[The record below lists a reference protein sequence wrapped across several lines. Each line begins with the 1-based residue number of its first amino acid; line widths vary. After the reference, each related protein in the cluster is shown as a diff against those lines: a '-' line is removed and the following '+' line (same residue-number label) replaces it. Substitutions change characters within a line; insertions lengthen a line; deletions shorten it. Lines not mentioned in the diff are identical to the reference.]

1 MPYLMGIDLGTS
13 SVRAM
18 IIRENGD
25 IVATEGE
32 SYDVNIPQPRHAEQD
47 PHMWWEKA
55 SRVIGRAVDASGI
68 DPEDIA
74 ALSFSGQ
81 MHGLVCLDAKGDPV
95 RPAIIWPD
103 QRSAESIEKMVGIC
117 GRERLVD
124 NVQNAV
130 ATGFLLASL
139 YWLRDHE
146 PESYR
151 RTKWVMLPKDYI
163 KYRLSGKVLT
173 DYSDAAG
180 STAFDNVNLHWA
192 WDLLDC
198 LDLDRDKFPPCGP
211 STELAGNVTAEASQ
225 ATGLSRKTWVVNGGA
240 DQAMQAIGNGIVK
253 DGVFASNIGTGGQVS
268 TSMSRPVFDPLLR
281 TSSFAHA
288 LPDRWYV
295 MGAVLSSGL
304 SLKWLAGNI
313 LGGADFGTLSEE
325 AAKVPPGSGGLLF
338 LPYLTGERT
347 PHLDPDARAVF
358 FGLTLGHD
366 RSHMVRAVMEGVVYA
381 FRDCLEVI
389 LEMGLPCKR
398 MIASGG
404 GANSPLWL
412 QIQADIL
419 GHDVHRSLVKEQAC
433 LGAAITAGVGTGLY
447 PGFTEACA
455 ELVKFDDKVY
465 RPIAANAPRYRE
477 GYQVYREIYRLDKGL
492 FKTLAGM
499 G

>member
-1 MPYLMGIDLGTS
+1 MAYLMGIDLGTS

-18 IIRENGD
+18 IIREDGD
-25 IVATEGE
+25 ILAVEGE
-32 SYDVNIPQPRHAEQD
+32 NYDVDIPQPRHAEQD
-47 PHMWWEKA
+47 PRMWWDKA
-55 SRVIGRAVDASGI
+55 SRVIGRAVDASGV
-68 DPEDIA
+68 DPEEIA

-81 MHGLVCLDAKGDPV
+81 MHGLVCLDAKGEPV

-103 QRSAESIEKMVGIC
+103 QRSAESIEKIFAVC
-117 GRERLVD
+117 GRERLVS

-139 YWLRDHE
+139 YWLKEHE
-146 PESYR
+146 PESYQ

-198 LDLDRDKFPPCGP
+198 LDLDREKFPPCGP
-211 STELAGNVTAEASQ
+211 STALAGNVTPEA
-225 ATGLSRKTWVVNGGA
+225 AAVTGLSRKSWVVNGGA

-253 DGVFASNIGTGGQVS
+253 DGIFAANIGTGGQVS
-268 TSMSRPVFDPLLR
+268 TSMGKPVFDHELR

-288 LPDRWYV
+288 LPNRWYV

-313 LGGADFGTLSEE
+313 LGGADFGQLSEE
-325 AAKVPPGSGGLLF
+325 ASKVPPGSGGLLF

-366 RSHMVRAVMEGVVYA
+366 RYHMVRAVMEGVVYA

-389 LEMGLPCKR
+389 LGMGLPCKR

-419 GHDVHRSLVKEQAC
+419 GYDVHRSLVKEQAC

-447 PGFTEACA
+447 SDFAGACSR
-455 ELVKFDDKVY
+455 LVKFDDKVY
-465 RPIAANAPRYRE
+465 RPIAANAERYRE

-492 FKTLAGM
+492 FKTLARM
-499 G
+499 V